1 MPLYQLVELYKTTDR
16 PNEAIILAQKIL
28 DKEIK
33 IPSSTINAI
42 KNKMNQLI
50 KETDININDSIN
62 SRTDVE

>member
-33 IPSSTINAI
+33 IPSSTVNAI
-42 KNKMNQLI
+42 KNKMQQLI
-50 KETDININDSIN
+50 QEHDSENN
-62 SRTDVE
+62 SGIEDVEPK